1 MPKTFRPY
9 DPDQILLLPPSVNE
23 WVPEGDLAHFIGDLV
38 DELDLSAILDE
49 YETGD
54 LRGYPPYHPRM
65 MTKLWLYAYATGQRS
80 SRKLAQ
86 LAIRDVGCMMLA
98 AGNRPDFRTLNS
110 FRLRHLGALEGLFGQ
125 VLEMCREEGL
135 VRLDHVAILKG
146 RETGTRAV
154 TKLALKEAIELALT
168 RGAAVKARET
178 GTGPVPKLALRSD
191 TIWHWPNSPN
201 CLACRPR

>member
-65 MTKLWLYAYATGQRS
+65 MTKLWLYAYATG
-80 SRKLAQ
+80 
-86 LAIRDVGCMMLA
+86 
-98 AGNRPDFRTLNS
+98 
-110 FRLRHLGALEGLFGQ
+110 
-125 VLEMCREEGL
+125 
-135 VRLDHVAILKG
+135 
-146 RETGTRAV
+146 
-154 TKLALKEAIELALT
+154 
-168 RGAAVKARET
+168 
-178 GTGPVPKLALRSD
+178 
-191 TIWHWPNSPN
+191 
-201 CLACRPR
+201 

>member
-1 MPKTFRPY
+1 MPKAFRPY

-38 DELDLSAILDE
+38 DELDLSGILDE

-86 LAIRDVGCMMLA
+86 LATRDVGCMMLA

-110 FRLRHLGALEGLFGQ
+110 FRLRHFAALEGLFGQ

-135 VRLDHVAILKG
+135 VRLDHVAIDG
-146 RETGTRAV
+146 
-154 TKLALKEAIELALT
+154 TKLKANASKHAAMSYERMQPEVNRISVELKKWFEDCDRTDAEEDAKYGADNDGYELP
-168 RGAAVKARET
+168 EN
-178 GTGPVPKLALRSD
+178 LR
-191 TIWHWPNSPN
+191 T
-201 CLACRPR
+201 A